1 MTRKKEVDEDIYIAS
16 FDIGKVNFA
25 YCIEKCSLKDIK
37 RRTETTI
44 DEMCSKGK
52 IEIIDNVRLVSFPK
66 NIVTRR
72 RGPRKGTTYKPSGKY
87 TFESLLLFLEERK
100 TFWNKC
106 HIFVIEQQMS
116 QNKEGLKISYHLE
129 AYFKTCYGTFKEVVL
144 FPSYHKTQ
152 VFEAEKWINLDPL
165 TRKTDKYG
173 KPFYTKMS
181 YNNRKKSCIIKA
193 LEILEQ
199 RHDTD
204 TIWKLERSQKKMICV
219 TLFVNFKLINGYIY
233 LKNKRYSTK

>member
-1 MTRKKEVDEDIYIAS
+1 MCDKKKKEVDEDIYIAS

-106 HIFVIEQQMS
+106 HI
-116 QNKEGLKISYHLE
+116 
-129 AYFKTCYGTFKEVVL
+129 
-144 FPSYHKTQ
+144 P
-152 VFEAEKWINLDPL
+152 
-165 TRKTDKYG
+165 
-173 KPFYTKMS
+173 
-181 YNNRKKSCIIKA
+181 KSF
-193 LEILEQ
+193 
-199 RHDTD
+199 
-204 TIWKLERSQKKMICV
+204 S
-219 TLFVNFKLINGYIY
+219 FF
-233 LKNKRYSTK
+233 